1 MRSTPPIHPVTLALM
16 DAIGKIELKIKSNE
30 RSFISPVWEKH
41 SNPAEWGEY
50 AHKMSTKKLN
60 PSVIFLFNQLKHLYE
75 AARLLANSRQLS
87 LEMSMQ
93 YLKMSCIFKE
103 LYSEDVLNLKTV
115 WDQCKADFCRLDHLK
130 EILLSE
136 CSRCMDGMD
145 IYVYIYVYIYIYISK

>member
-30 RSFISPVWEKH
+30 RTFISPVWEKH
-41 SNPAEWGEY
+41 SNPSEWGEY
-50 AHKMSTKKLN
+50 AHKMSQKRSN

-75 AARLLANSRQLS
+75 ATRLMANSRQLS

-93 YLKMSCIFKE
+93 YLKMASIFEE
-103 LYSEDVLNLKTV
+103 LYSEDILNLLSVWEEYKT
-115 WDQCKADFCRLDHLK
+115 DFCRLDHLK

-136 CSRCMDGMD
+136 CSRCMDG
-145 IYVYIYVYIYIYISK
+145 IYVYVYKSMYVYAYIYI